1 MNQGLFE
8 SITGHFLDQTPVSSV
23 AVKNRRL
30 ISIMD
35 HLNRL
40 FNTREGSLPH
50 LKDYGLPDISE
61 IYRKMPHGIEELQ
74 KAIKRTVE
82 QYEPRLHKIKVVPR
96 DSDTPDF
103 KLVFILTGELREGGL
118 VRFQTTFTS
127 MGNSS
132 IAPWKKPE

>member
-1 MNQGLFE
+1 MKQGLFE
-8 SITGHFLDQTPVSSV
+8 SITGHFLDQTPIESV
-23 AVKNRRL
+23 GTANRRL

-82 QYEPRLHKIKVVPR
+82 RYEPRLHKIKVIPR
-96 DSDTPDF
+96 DTDAKEF
-103 KLVFILTGELREGGL
+103 KLVFILSAELRDGGL

-132 IAPWKKPE
+132 IEPWKKPE